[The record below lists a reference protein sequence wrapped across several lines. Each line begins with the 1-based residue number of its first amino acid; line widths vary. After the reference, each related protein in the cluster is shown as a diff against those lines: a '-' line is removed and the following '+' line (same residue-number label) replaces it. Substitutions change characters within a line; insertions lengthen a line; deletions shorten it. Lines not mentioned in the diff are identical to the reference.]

1 MKKFEQSTIGIST
14 QWRKKNL
21 LAMKLTSLFLFLGL
35 FAATATNSFS
45 QVGTV
50 TIHMEKVT
58 LSKVFDEIEAQTS
71 YSLFYKKDV
80 LDDQRLVTISVD
92 EEEVANVLK
101 ALLANDKVSYKVVD
115 QSIVIVPDYLMAN
128 AIVVQQG
135 KTVSGSVVN
144 QSIMIVRDYLKANS
158 IVVQQ
163 GKAVSGKVTDQSGEP
178 IPGASIVVKGTTIG
192 TISDMDGNF
201 TLTGV
206 PEDGTLAFS
215 FVGMKTVE
223 VQVVGQT
230 AFNVVLQEQSLGLDE
245 VVVVGYGTQKK
256 ANLTG
261 AVDQVT
267 SEVFENR
274 TMTNVTQGLKGVVPN
289 LNITLLDGRPNQ
301 APAYNIR
308 GTTSIG
314 QGGNALVLI
323 DGVEGDPSLINP
335 NDIESISVLK
345 DAASASIYGAR
356 GAFGVVLITTK
367 NPTQGRTNITF
378 SSNVSIKNPVVLPDY
393 VWDGYT
399 WAKMFNEAHYNWEG
413 SYPSAANKTIR
424 FSQEYLEELKYRS
437 EHPGEF
443 EQQWEINPSNG
454 EYVYYYSTNWY
465 EELYKDFTTSN
476 EHNVTVSGSSKNA
489 NYMITG
495 RYLGQNG
502 LFRYN
507 SDDYEMLNFR
517 AKGAIQVFPWLN
529 IDNNTQFS
537 DMSYHTPL
545 NVGEGGGIWR
555 NISDEGNPMS
565 PMFNPDGTLTHT
577 AVYQVGDM
585 WYGKNGYDNTKRI
598 IKNKTGFT
606 ANLFQEKLLVKGD
619 FAFQIVDD
627 NEKRRRVQVPY
638 SKKPGVISYV
648 GTKTNDLRDIWRETK
663 YLATNLYTEYE
674 NYFNENHYIKAMVGY
689 NYEQSLYK
697 KLEAE
702 RNGLIFEDA
711 IDLSLALGDDISVD
725 GSYEKWNILGGFSRI
740 NYSYKDKYLFEVNG
754 RYDGSSKF
762 PSNERY
768 AFFPSFSAGWR
779 ISNESFWNVSDNLI
793 SNLKIRA
800 SYGSLGNGN
809 IASYVYQEKFN
820 ISQSGRLL
828 GGTKPQL
835 TNQPSVLP
843 DGLTWETSTI
853 SNIGLDMAMLS
864 NRLFFVG
871 DVYKRKAT
879 DMFTIGMTLPAVF
892 GATSP
897 KGNYADLE
905 TKGWE
910 IALSWRDRFMLKS
923 DPFNYDIR
931 LTLADNKAV
940 VTRYNN
946 PEKNLDDYYEGMT
959 IGEIWGYTNDGF
971 FVDQADI
978 ESHADQSRF
987 KTTNAR
993 IIYPGD
999 IKLKDINK
1007 DGKIDP
1013 GTNRVD
1019 NPGDRKII
1027 GNSMP
1032 RYTFGINLGADWKN
1046 FFFSSFFQGVG
1057 KQDWFPNSEASA
1069 FWGQY
1074 NRPYNYLPRWHLDN
1088 HWTPENPDAYMPR
1101 YVGRI
1106 ANRSGAILSNNPQ
1119 TGYLQN
1125 VAYIRLKNIQ
1135 FGYNLPKNLISKIRA
1150 ENAKIYFSGE
1160 NLWTWSPLYRITK
1173 DIDVENTG
1181 PSDLKLTS
1189 GTSGDGYN
1197 YPMLKSVTF
1206 GLSITF

>member
-1 MKKFEQSTIGIST
+1 MKKLKLLNFPDLEKCIKNFYALKPGLLFLIACFILIST
-14 QWRKKNL
+14 
-21 LAMKLTSLFLFLGL
+21 SVY
-35 FAATATNSFS
+35 S
-45 QVGTV
+45 QQLNISGTV
-50 TIHMEKVT
+50 N
-58 LSKVFDEIEAQTS
+58 
-71 YSLFYKKDV
+71 
-80 LDDQRLVTISVD
+80 DQNGQPLPGVSV
-92 EEEVANVLK
+92 
-101 ALLANDKVSYKVVD
+101 
-115 QSIVIVPDYLMAN
+115 
-128 AIVVQQG
+128 
-135 KTVSGSVVN
+135 
-144 QSIMIVRDYLKANS
+144 
-158 IVVQQ
+158 
-163 GKAVSGKVTDQSGEP
+163 
-178 IPGASIVVKGTTIG
+178 VVKGTTIG
-192 TISDMDGNF
+192 TVTNADGQF
-201 TLTGV
+201 SLV
-206 PEDGTLAFS
+206 LPPDAEILQFS
-215 FVGMKTVE
+215 FVGMRAQE
-223 VQVVGQT
+223 VLIGNRT
-230 AFNVVLQEQSLGLDE
+230 TFTIIMEEETIGMEE

-274 TMTNVTQGLKGVVPN
+274 TMTNVTQGLKGVIPN

-314 QGGNALVLI
+314 QGGDALVLI

-367 NPTQGRTNITF
+367 NPAREKTSITYNTNF
-378 SSNVSIKNPVVLPDY
+378 SVKNPVVLPDY

-399 WAKMFNEAHYNWEG
+399 WAKMFNQAHYNWEG

-437 EHPGEF
+437 ENPGEF
-443 EQQWEINPSNG
+443 TEQWEINPANG

-465 EELYKDFTTSN
+465 EELYKKFTTSN
-476 EHNVTVSGSSKNA
+476 EHNVTISGSSETTNF
-489 NYMITG
+489 MITG
-495 RYLGQNG
+495 RYLGQKG

-517 AKGAIQVFPWLN
+517 GKGSVQVFPWLN
-529 IDNNTQFS
+529 IENNSQYS
-537 DMSYHTPL
+537 DMTYHTPL
-545 NVGEGGGIWR
+545 NVGEGSGIWR

-577 AVYQVGDM
+577 SVYQVGDM
-585 WYGKNGYDNTKRI
+585 WYGKNGYDNNKRI
-598 IKNKTGFT
+598 FKSTTGFT
-606 ANLFQEKLLVKGD
+606 ARFLDDKLHVRGD
-619 FAFQIVDD
+619 FTFQNTDD
-627 NEKRRRVQVPY
+627 NEKRRRVPVPY

-648 GTKTNDLRDIWRETK
+648 GTSTNDLRDIWRETK

-674 NYFNENHYIKAMVGY
+674 SLINEVHYIKAMVGY

-711 IDLSLALGDDISVD
+711 IDLSLALGEDINVD
-725 GSYEKWNILGGFSRI
+725 GSYEMWNILGGFSRI

-779 ISNESFWNVSDNLI
+779 LSNESFWGVSDNLI

-809 IASYVYQEKFN
+809 IASYVYQEIFG
-820 ISQSGRLL
+820 ISQSGRIL

-835 TNQPSVLP
+835 TSRPSVLP
-843 DGLTWETSTI
+843 EGLTWETSTTT
-853 SNIGLDMAMLS
+853 NVGLDMAMAS
-864 NRLFFVG
+864 NRLIFAG
-871 DVYKRKAT
+871 DVYMRKTT

-910 IALSWRDRFMLKS
+910 IALTWRDKFMLNS
-923 DPFNYDIR
+923 EPVNYDIR
-931 LTLADNKAV
+931 FTLADNKAV

-946 PEKNLDDYYEGMT
+946 PEKNLNDYYEGMV

-978 ESHADQSRF
+978 DSHADQSRF

-999 IKLKDINK
+999 IKLKDINN
-1007 DGKIDP
+1007 DGKVDP

-1032 RYTFGINLGADWKN
+1032 RYTYGINLGADWNN
-1046 FFFSSFFQGVG
+1046 FFFSTFLQGVG
-1057 KQDWFPNSEASA
+1057 KQDWYPNSEASV

-1101 YVGRI
+1101 YVGRV
-1106 ANRSGAILSNNPQ
+1106 ANRSGGILRNNPQ
-1119 TGYLQN
+1119 TAYLQN
-1125 VAYIRLKNIQ
+1125 IAYIRMKNIQ
-1135 FGYNLPKNLISKIRA
+1135 IGYNLPGNLVSKIRA
-1150 ENAKIYFSGE
+1150 ENAKVYFSGE
-1160 NLWTWSPLYRITK
+1160 NLWTWSPLYKITR

-1181 PSDLKLTS
+1181 PSDLKLSS
-1189 GTSGDGYN
+1189 GNSGDGYN
-1197 YPMLKSVTF
+1197 YPMLKSISF
-1206 GLSITF
+1206 GLSVTF

>member
-1 MKKFEQSTIGIST
+1 MKKKREWFSLFGGNPKLNLSL
-14 QWRKKNL
+14 KK
-21 LAMKLTSLFLFLGL
+21 MKLTLIFTMLVFLTFG
-35 FAATATNSFS
+35 NSFS
-45 QVGTV
+45 QS
-50 TIHMEKVT
+50 KVT
-58 LSKVFDEIEAQTS
+58 LHFEKATIQQVLKTLEDQTGHVF
-71 YSLFYKKDV
+71 LYK
-80 LDDQRLVTISVD
+80 DDIFDPAKKYSVD
-92 EEEVANVLK
+92 FTDESFEVALK
-101 ALLANDKVSYKVVD
+101 SVCATAGVD
-115 QSIVIVPDYLMAN
+115 YEIRSNRQIILTEKGKETETTT
-128 AIVVQQG
+128 ITLQQR
-135 KTVSGSVVN
+135 TVTGV
-144 QSIMIVRDYLKANS
+144 
-158 IVVQQ
+158 
-163 GKAVSGKVTDQSGEP
+163 VTDQRGLP
-178 IPGASIVVKGTTIG
+178 LPGVTIVVKGTTTG
-192 TISDMDGNF
+192 TVTNADGEF
-201 TLTGV
+201 TLAI
-206 PEDGTLAFS
+206 PEVAEILQFS
-215 FVGMKTVE
+215 FVGMRAQE
-223 VQVVGQT
+223 VLIGNRT
-230 AFNVVLQEQSLGLDE
+230 TFTIIMEEETIGMEE

-274 TMTNVTQGLKGVVPN
+274 TMTNVTQGLKGVIPN

-314 QGGNALVLI
+314 QGGDALVLI

-367 NPTQGRTNITF
+367 NPTREKTSITYNTNF
-378 SSNVSIKNPVVLPDY
+378 SVKNPVVLPDY

-399 WAKMFNEAHYNWEG
+399 WAKMFNQAHYNWEG

-437 EHPGEF
+437 ENPGEF
-443 EQQWEINPSNG
+443 TEQWEINPANG
-454 EYVYYYSTNWY
+454 EYVYYNSTNWY
-465 EELYKDFTTSN
+465 EELYKKYTTSN
-476 EHNVTVSGSSKNA
+476 EHNVTISGSSETT

-495 RYLGQNG
+495 RYLGQKG

-517 AKGAIQVFPWLN
+517 GKGSVQVFPWLN
-529 IDNNTQFS
+529 IENNSQYS
-537 DMSYHTPL
+537 DMTYHTPL
-545 NVGEGGGIWR
+545 NVGEGSGIWR

-577 AVYQVGDM
+577 SVYQVGDM
-585 WYGKNGYDNTKRI
+585 WYGKNGYDNNKRI
-598 IKNKTGFT
+598 FKSTTGFT
-606 ANLFQEKLLVKGD
+606 ARFLDDKLHVRGD
-619 FAFQIVDD
+619 FTFQNTDD
-627 NEKRRRVQVPY
+627 NEKRRRVPVPY
-638 SKKPGVISYV
+638 AKKPGAISYV
-648 GTKTNDLRDIWRETK
+648 GTSTNDLRDIWRETK

-674 NYFNENHYIKAMVGY
+674 SLINEVHYIKAMVGY

-711 IDLSLALGDDISVD
+711 IDLSLALGEDINVD
-725 GSYEKWNILGGFSRI
+725 GSYEMWNILGGFSRI

-779 ISNESFWNVSDNLI
+779 LSNESFWGVSDNLI

-809 IASYVYQEKFN
+809 IASYVYQEIFG
-820 ISQSGRLL
+820 ISQSGRIL

-835 TNQPSVLP
+835 TSRPSVLP
-843 DGLTWETSTI
+843 EGLTWETSTTT
-853 SNIGLDMAMLS
+853 NVGLDMAMAS
-864 NRLFFVG
+864 NRLIFVG
-871 DVYKRKAT
+871 DVYMRKTT

-910 IALSWRDRFMLKS
+910 IALTWRDKFMLNS
-923 DPFNYDIR
+923 EPVNYDIR
-931 LTLADNKAV
+931 FTLADNKAV

-946 PEKNLDDYYEGMT
+946 PEKNLNDYYEGMV

-999 IKLKDINK
+999 IKLMDINN
-1007 DGKIDP
+1007 DGKVDP

-1032 RYTFGINLGADWKN
+1032 RYTYGINLGADWN
-1046 FFFSSFFQGVG
+1046 SFFFSTFLQGVG
-1057 KQDWFPNSEASA
+1057 KQEWWPSREAAA

-1101 YVGRI
+1101 YVGRV
-1106 ANRSGAILSNNPQ
+1106 ANRSGGILRDNPQ
-1119 TGYLQN
+1119 TDYLQN
-1125 VAYIRLKNIQ
+1125 IAYIRMKNIQ
-1135 FGYNLPKNLISKIRA
+1135 IGYNLPGNLISKIRA
-1150 ENAKIYFSGE
+1150 ENAKVYFSGE
-1160 NLWTWSPLYRITK
+1160 NLWTWSPLYKITR

-1181 PSDLKLTS
+1181 PSDLKLSS

-1197 YPMLKSVTF
+1197 YPMLKSISF
-1206 GLSITF
+1206 GLSVTF